1 MEKKEEWSV
10 GGFQFGTEKDMELA
24 KAEQGKIAFMEKRM
38 RYDQP
43 ESVLYV
49 YHKAIENG
57 IFQTPV
63 GLQYLQKLY
72 DFLAQNG
79 LGERAES
86 IPLRQ
91 VYSYDPREEIKPRI
105 ARKRVQSSKYKE
117 LRSKLRKS
125 VILNILLVLMVIAM
139 FIITLTGKNPNILN
153 YEKKLTDKYA
163 GWEQELTERE
173 AAVREKERALR
184 IEGSGSP

>member
-1 MEKKEEWSV
+1 MEKRKEWSV
-10 GGFQFGTEKDMELA
+10 GGFQFSTERDMELA
-24 KAEQGKIAFMEKRM
+24 KEEQSKIAFMEKRM
-38 RYDQP
+38 HYDQP
-43 ESVLYV
+43 ESVLYI
-49 YHKAIENG
+49 YNKAIENG

-63 GLQYLQKLY
+63 GLQYMQKLY
-72 DFLAQNG
+72 DFLTEHG
-79 LGERAES
+79 LSERAES

-91 VYSYDPREEIKPRI
+91 VYSYDPRAEIKPRM
-105 ARKRVQSSKYKE
+105 AKKRVQPSKYKE

-125 VILNILLVLMVIAM
+125 VILNILLVAVVIAM

-173 AAVREKERALR
+173 AVIREKERELR
-184 IEGSGSP
+184 IEGHDSP